1 MSSPFTIDHIVD
13 CKGMLCPMPIIR
25 LRQALDRAQDGQ
37 VIKVLAT
44 DPASVQ
50 DMPAFARNTGHEL
63 LESTSSGAGVYEYL
77 FRKTAAESA

>member
-1 MSSPFTIDHIVD
+1 
-13 CKGMLCPMPIIR
+13 MPIIR
-25 LRQALDRAQDGQ
+25 LRQALDRLQDGS

-63 LESTSSGAGVYEYL
+63 LESAASGDVYEFL
-77 FRKTAAESA
+77 FRKTEASGA

>member
-1 MSSPFTIDHIVD
+1 MPDFNADHILD
-13 CKGMLCPMPIIR
+13 CRGALCPMPVIR
-25 LRQALDRAQDGQ
+25 LRDELDRIEVGA

-63 LESTSSGAGVYEYL
+63 LESVTGAGVYEYY
-77 FRKTAAESA
+77 FRKIEDA